1 MTLARRV
8 NVDVFKRLRGFCDQW
23 IASDKMVMKRA
34 GFVGVLV
41 LTQGRGQVVKG
52 DLPRLSEQLV
62 SLLPTSL
69 SALEDKSEDEKMLVG
84 DEGCSAT
91 DSFTLY
97 SLSLSSLN
105 PYVDWCVALILLNE
119 LYGRFTQP
127 MHAAVRERKDLLD
140 RCSLLLVAK
149 HCYVRLVAVTFFK
162 SFFENEFGCSS
173 ACDAS
178 SWLQQPG
185 AVFYVLQR
193 ALIAFH
199 LPHTDELVTQQS
211 ELLTCVLCGFGEE
224 GVWPR
229 PTYLNNKELRV
240 LCGFGE
246 EEKGEERS
254 EDVRQFYDMSLI
266 EESESEEKEEKEVES
281 EEKEEE
287 KEVESE
293 EEEEVKSEEEEDE
306 KEESEKKKER
316 LFKTLHRV
324 PNPHRFEDCLFLVGS
339 TLTMNEPIIKKSMI
353 RVIEMITAVMTPQA
367 IEKHIVGIERAIEGV
382 DAAAATAAE
391 GGERRQRRRPG
402 VDRAGDGGDAWE
414 FRGAT
419 GRERVHSC
427 VRRVAG
433 RGECCECV

>member
-199 LPHTDELVTQQS
+199 LPHTDELVMQQS
-211 ELLTCVLCGFGEE
+211 ELVTCVLCGFGEE

-266 EESESEEKEEKEVES
+266 EGGESEEVES
-281 EEKEEE
+281 EE
-287 KEVESE
+287 VESEEE
-293 EEEEVKSEEEEDE
+293 EEEEVKSEEEDE
-306 KEESEKKKER
+306 KEESEKKKKER

-367 IEKHIVGIERAIEGV
+367 IEKHIVGIERAIESV
-382 DAAAATAAE
+382 DAAVATAAE
-391 GGERRQRRRPG
+391 GGERRQ
-402 VDRAGDGGDAWE
+402 
-414 FRGAT
+414 
-419 GRERVHSC
+419 
-427 VRRVAG
+427 
-433 RGECCECV
+433 

>member
-8 NVDVFKRLRGFCDQW
+8 NVDVFKRLRAFCDQW

-178 SWLQQPG
+178 SWFQQPG

-193 ALIAFH
+193 VLIAFH

-229 PTYLNNKELRV
+229 PAYLNNKELRV

-246 EEKGEERS
+246 EERGEERS

-266 EESESEEKEEKEVES
+266 EGGEESE
-281 EEKEEE
+281 
-287 KEVESE
+287 EVESE
-293 EEEEVKSEEEEDE
+293 EEGEESEEEDKEE
-306 KEESEKKKER
+306 KEESEAEEEESEKKKER

-367 IEKHIVGIERAIEGV
+367 IEKHIVWIERTIESV
-382 DAAAATAAE
+382 DTAVATADE
-391 GGERRQRRRPG
+391 GGERRQRRRAG
-402 VDRAGDGGDAWE
+402 ADRAGDGGDACE
-414 FRGAT
+414 LRGAT

-433 RGECCECV
+433 RGECCECG

>member
-229 PTYLNNKELRV
+229 PAYLNNKELRV

-266 EESESEEKEEKEVES
+266 EGGESEEVES

-287 KEVESE
+287 EVESE
-293 EEEEVKSEEEEDE
+293 VEEEKEEEDK

-367 IEKHIVGIERAIEGV
+367 IEKHIVGL
-382 DAAAATAAE
+382 
-391 GGERRQRRRPG
+391 
-402 VDRAGDGGDAWE
+402 
-414 FRGAT
+414 
-419 GRERVHSC
+419 RERL
-427 VRRVAG
+427 RA
-433 RGECCECV
+433 

>member
-1 MTLARRV
+1 MTLAHRV

-211 ELLTCVLCGFGEE
+211 ELVTC
-224 GVWPR
+224 
-229 PTYLNNKELRV
+229 V

-266 EESESEEKEEKEVES
+266 EGGESEESEEVESEEKEEKEVES
-281 EEKEEE
+281 EE
-287 KEVESE
+287 SE
-293 EEEEVKSEEEEDE
+293 EESEEEEDE

-367 IEKHIVGIERAIEGV
+367 IEKHIVGIERAIESV

-414 FRGAT
+414 LRGAT

>member
-211 ELLTCVLCGFGEE
+211 ELVTCVLCGFGEE

-266 EESESEEKEEKEVES
+266 EGGESEESEEVES

-287 KEVESE
+287 VR
-293 EEEEVKSEEEEDE
+293 VKR
-306 KEESEKKKER
+306 KRRLRVRKRKTKRKKAKR
-316 LFKTLHRV
+316 KK
-324 PNPHRFEDCLFLVGS
+324 NASSKRF
-339 TLTMNEPIIKKSMI
+339 
-353 RVIEMITAVMTPQA
+353 TAFPTRTASRTVYSSS
-367 IEKHIVGIERAIEGV
+367 
-382 DAAAATAAE
+382 AA
-391 GGERRQRRRPG
+391 
-402 VDRAGDGGDAWE
+402 
-414 FRGAT
+414 
-419 GRERVHSC
+419 HSP
-427 VRRVAG
+427 
-433 RGECCECV
+433 